1 VERTVFALFDDVFAV
16 QRVAV
21 ALERN
26 GFARSSMS
34 TLAPDPRGRHT
45 RSGPNGAQGVF
56 SPVSIPG
63 LGPAA
68 VTGPLR
74 EALAEQ
80 GAGLVESLVEV
91 GFSEPDARHYLESL
105 RRGQALFAVE
115 SPRDRVD
122 DAVEVMR
129 KLGARAV
136 DETGIDSGAE
146 SEPGVEVQAEAAR
159 SAPAIQDR
167 AEEAPRPAPAVPDR
181 VEETAPVTSPVED
194 RVEEAARP
202 TPAAPAV
209 PLAPEP
215 EPLLDRVTVPVVEEQ
230 LEVGKRQVN
239 RGGVRIHSHIVE
251 EPIQESVSL
260 REERITVERRPVYR
274 DATEADLADFKEGS
288 IEIHETIEEP
298 VISKR
303 RRVVEE
309 IVIGRE
315 TRERTATISETVRRT
330 QVDVEPLPT
339 DGE

>member
-1 VERTVFALFDDVFAV
+1 MERTVFALFDDVFAV

-21 ALERN
+21 ALERS
-26 GFARSSMS
+26 GFAREGMS

-45 RSGPNGAQGVF
+45 RSGPNGAQSVF

-68 VTGPLR
+68 VAGPLR
-74 EALAEQ
+74 EALVDDST
-80 GAGLVESLVEV
+80 GLVESLMEV

-122 DAVEVMR
+122 DAVEMMR

-136 DETGIDSGAE
+136 DETGE
-146 SEPGVEVQAEAAR
+146 EV
-159 SAPAIQDR
+159 P
-167 AEEAPRPAPAVPDR
+167 EEAPVQATVQAPAEAIPD
-181 VEETAPVTSPVED
+181 APVVS
-194 RVEEAARP
+194 AARAA
-202 TPAAPAV
+202 PAAPV
-209 PLAPEP
+209 PEV
-215 EPLLDRVTVPVVEEQ
+215 LLDRVTVPVVEEQ

-274 DATEADLADFKEGS
+274 DATEADLAEFKEGS

-330 QVDVEPLPT
+330 QVDVEPLST

>member
-1 VERTVFALFDDVFAV
+1 VERTVFALFDDIFAV
-16 QRVAV
+16 QRAAV

-26 GFARSSMS
+26 GFAREGMS

-45 RSGPNGAQGVF
+45 RNGPNGAEGVF

-68 VTGPLR
+68 VAGPLR
-74 EALAEQ
+74 DALADDT
-80 GAGLVESLVEV
+80 GLIESLMDI

-105 RRGQALFAVE
+105 RRGQALFAVS
-115 SPRDRVD
+115 SPGNRVD
-122 DAVEVMR
+122 DAVEMMR

-136 DETGIDSGAE
+136 DETGIDSADE
-146 SEPGVEVQAEAAR
+146 SALA
-159 SAPAIQDR
+159 
-167 AEEAPRPAPAVPDR
+167 
-181 VEETAPVTSPVED
+181 VEES
-194 RVEEAARP
+194 VEEAAP
-202 TPAAPAV
+202 ETPVVSAAPAS
-209 PLAPEP
+209 ED
-215 EPLLDRVTVPVVEEQ
+215 LLDRVTVPVVEEQ

-315 TRERTATISETVRRT
+315 THERTATISETVRRT
-330 QVDVEPLPT
+330 QVDVEPLSI